1 MTALFRRVL
10 AREPLAETVIQLY
23 ELPMAYPSV
32 RWRQLR
38 PVALPEGRDDPAAL
52 REREEW
58 LARTAILLIEEELPL
73 LPAELRARTIGRI
86 DEFVDYRMTWDNFR
100 QQVAPREE
108 GGHLLAELA
117 VTIVAGRPPRVEA
130 RLKEHGRKRSPF
142 TVLATILDNFTS
154 DSIRL
159 MTPGAQSWACL
170 WLTYLIRWY
179 EAGGAGQLRGRASA
193 HPRFFVAGGVPEVGE
208 FPGGTE
214 GAAGD

>member
-1 MTALFRRVL
+1 MIARFKRVL
-10 AREPLAETVIQLY
+10 GREPLAETVIQLY

-32 RWRQLR
+32 RWRQVR
-38 PVALPEGRDDPAAL
+38 PVPLPEGHDGATGQ
-52 REREEW
+52 RESEEW

-108 GGHLLAELA
+108 GGHLLAELG
-117 VTIVAGRPPRVEA
+117 VTIFDGRPPRIEA
-130 RLKEHGRKRSPF
+130 RLKEHARKRSPF

-159 MTPGAQSWACL
+159 MAPGVQSWACL

-179 EAGGAGQLRGRASA
+179 EAGGTERLKGRASA
-193 HPRFFVAGGVPEVGE
+193 HPRFFVSGGLPDERD
-208 FPGGTE
+208 FPGEANSG
-214 GAAGD
+214 

>member
-1 MTALFRRVL
+1 MSALIRRVL
-10 AREPLAETVIQLY
+10 RPEPLAETIVSLY

-32 RWRQLR
+32 RWRQ
-38 PVALPEGRDDPAAL
+38 VWPAPPTGQAPDAAR
-52 REREEW
+52 RERDEW
-58 LARTAILLIEEELPL
+58 LARTAILLIEDQLPL

-108 GGHLLAELA
+108 GGRLLAELI
-117 VTIVAGRPPRVEA
+117 VTIVDDRPPRIEA
-130 RLKEHGRKRSPF
+130 RLKEHARRRSPF

-179 EAGGAGQLRGRASA
+179 EAGGAGSLRGRASA
-193 HPRFFVAGGVPEVGE
+193 HPRFFVTGGVPEVSE

-214 GAAGD
+214 GVAGD